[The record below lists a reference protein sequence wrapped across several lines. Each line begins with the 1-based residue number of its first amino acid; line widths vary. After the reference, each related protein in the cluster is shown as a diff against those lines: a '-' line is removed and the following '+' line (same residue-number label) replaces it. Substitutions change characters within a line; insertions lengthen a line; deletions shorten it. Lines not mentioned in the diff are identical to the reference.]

1 MFKKHSSF
9 AIVLICWL
17 LWGAPAAQCQSIQ
30 KHSSLYFISDCQQ
43 PVPGENIIFNI
54 NNNVVARDTLFR
66 EIENQNEG
74 YVFMLGD
81 LVGVGSKDSDWWDID
96 QFLNRLHS
104 EGTKVYGI
112 PGNHEYLMRA
122 KPGISNYRKR
132 FPHLPLTG
140 YCVRTDSMAIVMLNS
155 NFGKLTAVGR
165 KYQQQWYQAEMDSLD
180 KDVSVKMVIVCTHH
194 SPYSNSTIV
203 GSSREV
209 QEAFVPRFES
219 SPKTKLFLT
228 GHSHNL
234 ECFEGSHGKRLLVI
248 GGGGGFDQPL
258 YTGELEK
265 YKDMMNN
272 ADKPRFFYLVLQRD
286 QNVLNV
292 TIRGYS
298 KELLPV
304 PEIKVSL

>member
-1 MFKKHSSF
+1 MFRKHISF
-9 AIVLICWL
+9 AIVLICWFI
-17 LWGAPAAQCQSIQ
+17 WGAPAAQGQSIQ

-43 PVPGENIIFNI
+43 PVPGEKIIFNI

-66 EIENQNEG
+66 EIENKNEG

-81 LVGVGSKDSDWWDID
+81 LVGEGSKDKYWRDID
-96 QFLNRLHS
+96 EFLNRLYTQ
-104 EGTKVYGI
+104 GTIVYGI

-122 KPGISNYRKR
+122 KHGINNYRKR
-132 FPHLPLTG
+132 FPDLPLNG

-155 NFGKLTAVGR
+155 NFGKLTAVAR
-165 KYQQQWYQAEMDSLD
+165 KYQQKWYQAEMDSLD
-180 KDVSVKMVIVCTHH
+180 RDVSVKMVIVCTHH
-194 SPYSNSTIV
+194 SPYSNSKIV
-203 GSSREV
+203 GSSEDV
-209 QEAFVPRFES
+209 QEAFVPRFKS

-234 ECFEGSHGKRLLVI
+234 ECFDGSHGKRFMVI

-258 YTGELEK
+258 YTGEMEK
-265 YKDMMNN
+265 HKDLISQEI
-272 ADKPRFFYLVLQRD
+272 KPRFFYLVVQRD
-286 QNVLNV
+286 QNVLKV